1 MPRLFVGN
9 FDFEHRLA
17 APGRQLPAKLQRL
30 NAELATSW
38 LAIADDGDYLWT
50 PELIDASF
58 FEGAV
63 ANGLPKV
70 IPIIS
75 FDAVPSRVEC
85 VPWGWTDDIRQLC
98 DRHGWICNDPHD
110 HAVRAANS
118 RRLSSGLEQEWR
130 IGLPFSGE
138 ATSFDQIERYIA
150 LQDKGG
156 RWVIK
161 AEFGMSGRERL
172 LGSGIPV
179 GADRSWIDKRLN
191 AKGIVFFE
199 PWVKNVT
206 EVGIQIDI
214 PREGEPQLLEAV
226 TMTADD
232 RGQYSGSRLP
242 SLVTEQTHVVLRP
255 SDWGLAIDIAL
266 QAARRIQSLGYFGPL
281 GIDAMQFRDE
291 NEQLHIRSLQDIN
304 ARWTMGRLSLGFR
317 KLLKPRESAKWMH
330 GPPNINAPVDIPN
343 AITILRS
350 LLESK
355 GMRLTPERELVVQ
368 AVFEK
373 NEVIDADQLAEELH
387 QVRVSRSTFYR
398 TLSLLEEANLIRAVS
413 PDYGP
418 ALYLPGTGDQGR
430 CVRTSPALIGG
441 RSAAHCSLLRIQS

>member
-1 MPRLFVGN
+1 MPRLFIGN

-38 LAIADDGDYLWT
+38 LAIADDGDYVWT
-50 PELIDASF
+50 PELIEGSF
-58 FEGAV
+58 FEEAV

-70 IPIIS
+70 IPVVS
-75 FDAVPSRVEC
+75 LDAVPSRVEC

-118 RRLSSGLEQEWR
+118 RRLSSELEREWR
-130 IGLPFSGE
+130 VGLPFSGE
-138 ATSFDQIERYIA
+138 ATSFEQIERYIA
-150 LQDKGG
+150 LQDKGA

-179 GADRSWIDKRLN
+179 GADRSWIEKRLAGN
-191 AKGIVFFE
+191 GVVFFE
-199 PWVKNVT
+199 PWITKIS

-214 PREGEPQLLEAV
+214 PREGEPQLLEV
-226 TMTADD
+226 VPMIADD

-242 SLVTEQTHVVLRP
+242 SLVTEQTHIVLRP
-255 SDWGLAIDIAL
+255 SDWGLAIDVAL

-281 GIDAMQFRDE
+281 GIDAMQYRDE
-291 NEQLHIRSLQDIN
+291 NEQLHIRPLQDIN

-317 KLLKPRESAKWMH
+317 KLLKPRESAEWWH
-330 GPPNINAPVDIPN
+330 GPANIDSQGIVRD
-343 AITILRS
+343 AIESLRRFM
-350 LLESK
+350 ESK

-368 AVFEK
+368 EMFEK
-373 NEVIDADQLAEELH
+373 GEAMDHDQLAELL
-387 QVRVSRSTFYR
+387 QDRVSRATVYR
-398 TLSLLEEANLIRAVS
+398 TLSLLVEMNVIRNA
-413 PDYGP
+413 GGRR
-418 ALYLPGTGDQGR
+418 LP
-430 CVRTSPALIGG
+430 TSPAIVGHHQATHH
-441 RSAAHCSLLRIQS
+441 SVLRIQS

>member
-1 MPRLFVGN
+1 MPRLFIGN

-50 PELIDASF
+50 PELIEGSF
-58 FEGAV
+58 FEQAV
-63 ANGLPKV
+63 ASGLPKV
-70 IPIIS
+70 IPVVS

-118 RRLSSGLEQEWR
+118 RRLSSELEQEWR
-130 IGLPFSGE
+130 VGLPFSGE
-138 ATSFDQIERYIA
+138 VISFEQIERYLA
-150 LQDKGG
+150 LQDKGA

-191 AKGIVFFE
+191 ANGIVFFE

-206 EVGIQIDI
+206 EVGIQIDV
-214 PREGEPQLLEAV
+214 PRQGEPVLLEV
-226 TMTADD
+226 VPMIADE
-232 RGQYSGSRLP
+232 RGQYCGSRLP

-266 QAARRIQSLGYFGPL
+266 QAARRVQDLGYFGPL
-281 GIDAMQFRDE
+281 GIDAMQFQDE
-291 NEQLHIRSLQDIN
+291 NEQLHVRPLQDIN

-317 KLLKPRESAKWMH
+317 KLLKPRESAEWLH
-330 GPPNINAPVDIPN
+330 GPSNIDSLA
-343 AITILRS
+343 AIRGVIELLRRF
-350 LLESK
+350 LETK
-355 GMRLTPERELVVQ
+355 GMRLTREHELVTD
-368 AVFEK
+368 AVFK
-373 NEVIDADQLAEELH
+373 GTGGFDADHLAELL
-387 QVRVSRSTFYR
+387 QQDRFSRSTVFR
-398 TLSLLEEANLIRAVS
+398 TLSHLEEANLICVI
-413 PDYGP
+413 P
-418 ALYLPGTGDQGR
+418 AIDGRTLYLPPQTVQGHR
-430 CVRTSPALIGG
+430 LPTSPALVGNH
-441 RSAAHCSLLRIQS
+441 AAVHHSVLRIHP